1 MVSITCTV
9 PDCEYVTDSLPAQYA
24 MDQLRQHR
32 EDVHRNAQ
40 SRQDHISATSR
51 PPALDRPKI
60 DVGASIEQWNLFT
73 RKWELYRMGS
83 GITDTAAPAQL
94 FQCASE
100 QLGDSILKSDSTI
113 MNKPLADL
121 VTAMKSLAVVPV
133 ATGVLRSYLLQLRQ
147 DRDEPF
153 RTFAARVT
161 GRAESCAF
169 KAKCPCGQNVD
180 YTDYEIKDVLI
191 SGINDV
197 DIRRDILGTI
207 DIVKSETKDVVAI
220 VEGKEMARN
229 ALQIASLSAI
239 STFKSRNSL
248 PLAPVQNIPSAPERN
263 LTKNCPDCGK
273 VYHLFSEGAHCWN
286 KKPHRMCIECY
297 RAKRRKPSSKASASG
312 IHGYCESR
320 PPQSE
325 PPTPLAQIIAM
336 IGALNAQPK
345 QQVVQLDHLV
355 FSKSE
360 WKKAALRQHPKV
372 QIVVTL
378 DGNHTSKAKY
388 RCHESMNSQALRI
401 QHIQHLPSCSSTKY
415 GWPTC

>member
-24 MDQLRQHR
+24 MEQLRQHR
-32 EDVHRNAQ
+32 EDVHRNAH
-40 SRQDHISATSR
+40 SRQDHTSATSR

-113 MNKPLADL
+113 MDKPLADL

-133 ATGVLRSYLLQLRQ
+133 ATGVLRLDLLQLRQ
-147 DRDEPF
+147 DRDEPLW
-153 RTFAARVT
+153 TYAARVR

-207 DIVKSETKDVVAI
+207 
-220 VEGKEMARN
+220 
-229 ALQIASLSAI
+229 
-239 STFKSRNSL
+239 
-248 PLAPVQNIPSAPERN
+248 
-263 LTKNCPDCGK
+263 
-273 VYHLFSEGAHCWN
+273 
-286 KKPHRMCIECY
+286 
-297 RAKRRKPSSKASASG
+297 
-312 IHGYCESR
+312 
-320 PPQSE
+320 
-325 PPTPLAQIIAM
+325 
-336 IGALNAQPK
+336 
-345 QQVVQLDHLV
+345 
-355 FSKSE
+355 
-360 WKKAALRQHPKV
+360 
-372 QIVVTL
+372 
-378 DGNHTSKAKY
+378 
-388 RCHESMNSQALRI
+388 
-401 QHIQHLPSCSSTKY
+401 
-415 GWPTC
+415 